1 MKHRK
6 GKLPNVPLFETKPS
20 PEEPFFKHKCR
31 FCAKVFGSDSAL
43 QIHLRSHTGERPFK
57 CNICGNRF
65 STKGNLKVHFQR
77 HKEKYPHIQMNP
89 FPVPEYLDNV
99 PTSSG
104 IPYGMSVPPE
114 KPVSSWL
121 DSKPVVAT
129 LPATL
134 GLPLSSTITSI
145 GGSNDPVSVTPS
157 VKSSY
162 QSAPGECVSVSPNH
176 RGSEACFSPVLE
188 SPQSNC
194 EIEASSILK
203 TEGVHL
209 PQSCTISLRPGLV
222 TETTSTTIPPVATT
236 PEPIS
241 SASPVSNSPSLSLN
255 SEETKLPSCGLLDSM
270 QTSETSKLQ
279 QLVENIDKKITDPNQ
294 CVLCHRVLSCQSAL
308 KMHYRIHTGER
319 PFKCKVCGR
328 AFTTKGN
335 LKTHIGV
342 HRENPPVQVQHS
354 CPICQKK
361 FTNAVVLQQHIRM
374 HMVGQI
380 SDLATVD
387 GPQEVDS
394 NMSVNENNFDSLSS
408 NGNDLTDDISM
419 EEDNEE
425 GEEEVENME
434 PLISDCYS
442 PPKSLAIVSSI
453 AALENQMRMI
463 DSTVSLNQSFGPKRL
478 TNGFKD
484 SSQLNI
490 EGALSEKRVE
500 NCRENSPHVSESS
513 CSPCV
518 SASPFQSNSE
528 SMTIKSPAVDN
539 SRPESQEPLAASVK
553 REQSESP
560 ASAPA
565 PAQEPRGTQPSKL
578 CVKEEMPYSMSFQ
591 LSRERAVAQ
600 SIPSLITSTPSGV
613 IKTEVNGHSQPST
626 PMEGQ
631 HPPFSIHIAP
641 AYPSVGSPGMTSLL
655 GPAPPRRTPKQH
667 NCNVCGKNFSSAS
680 ALQIHE
686 RTHTGEKPFVCSICG
701 RAFTTKG
708 NLKVHMGTHM
718 WNNAPARRGRRLSV
732 ENPMALLGGEAVKFG
747 EMFQKDLAARAMNVD
762 PGFWNRYATA
772 ITNSLAMKNNEISV
786 IQNRGI
792 PQLHP
797 LTASMDR
804 VSAAGGPITGLTK
817 TGIDLGNNRHFSLLI
832 DDSKEIGIN

>member
-1 MKHRK
+1 M
-6 GKLPNVPLFETKPS
+6 
-20 PEEPFFKHKCR
+20 
-31 FCAKVFGSDSAL
+31 
-43 QIHLRSHTGERPFK
+43 
-57 CNICGNRF
+57 
-65 STKGNLKVHFQR
+65 HFQR

-104 IPYGMSVPPE
+104 IPYGMSIPPE

-162 QSAPGECVSVSPNH
+162 EPAPGECVSVSPNH
-176 RGSEACFSPVLE
+176 RGSEARFSPVLE
-188 SPQSNC
+188 
-194 EIEASSILK
+194 ASSVLK

-209 PQSCTISLRPGLV
+209 PQSCTSNLRPNLAS
-222 TETTSTTIPPVATT
+222 ETTSTTIPSVTTT
-236 PEPIS
+236 PEPIA
-241 SASPVSNSPSLSLN
+241 SASPASNSPSLSLN
-255 SEETKLPSCGLLDSM
+255 SDEIRLPSCGLLDSM

-342 HRENPPVQVQHS
+342 HRETLPVQVQHS

-380 SDLATVD
+380 SESAAVD
-387 GPQEVDS
+387 GLQEVDS
-394 NMSVNENNFDSLSS
+394 NVSFNENNFDSLSS
-408 NGNDLTDDISM
+408 NGNDLIDDISM
-419 EEDNEE
+419 EEDNED

-434 PLISDCYS
+434 EGAYTSKPLISDCNS

-453 AALENQMRMI
+453 AALERQMRMI
-463 DSTVSLNQSFGPKRL
+463 DSAVSLNQSFGTKPL
-478 TNGFKD
+478 INGFKD

-500 NCRENSPHVSESS
+500 NCSENSPHVSESS

-553 REQSESP
+553 REQFESP

-565 PAQEPRGTQPSKL
+565 AAQEPRGTQPGKL

-591 LSRERAVAQ
+591 LSRERGKLKM
-600 SIPSLITSTPSGV
+600 PC
-613 IKTEVNGHSQPST
+613 KC
-626 PMEGQ
+626 
-631 HPPFSIHIAP
+631 
-641 AYPSVGSPGMTSLL
+641 LL
-655 GPAPPRRTPKQH
+655 
-667 NCNVCGKNFSSAS
+667 
-680 ALQIHE
+680 
-686 RTHTGEKPFVCSICG
+686 
-701 RAFTTKG
+701 
-708 NLKVHMGTHM
+708 
-718 WNNAPARRGRRLSV
+718 
-732 ENPMALLGGEAVKFG
+732 
-747 EMFQKDLAARAMNVD
+747 
-762 PGFWNRYATA
+762 
-772 ITNSLAMKNNEISV
+772 
-786 IQNRGI
+786 
-792 PQLHP
+792 
-797 LTASMDR
+797 
-804 VSAAGGPITGLTK
+804 
-817 TGIDLGNNRHFSLLI
+817 
-832 DDSKEIGIN
+832 